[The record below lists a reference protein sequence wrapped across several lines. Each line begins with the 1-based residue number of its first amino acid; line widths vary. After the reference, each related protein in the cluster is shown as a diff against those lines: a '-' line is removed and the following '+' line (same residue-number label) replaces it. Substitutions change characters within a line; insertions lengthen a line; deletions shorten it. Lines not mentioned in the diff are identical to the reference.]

1 MTLDFHGVIIQS
13 RENYFFMPIIILP
26 DKGSVSG
33 IMSSRI
39 PTSLFPEIESVNAIM
54 EMGIFLNFA
63 DLFKKGR

>member
-1 MTLDFHGVIIQS
+1 MTLDFHAVKIQS
-13 RENYFFMPIIILP
+13 RENYFFIPIIILT

-39 PTSLFPEIESVNAIM
+39 PNPLFPEIESVNAIM